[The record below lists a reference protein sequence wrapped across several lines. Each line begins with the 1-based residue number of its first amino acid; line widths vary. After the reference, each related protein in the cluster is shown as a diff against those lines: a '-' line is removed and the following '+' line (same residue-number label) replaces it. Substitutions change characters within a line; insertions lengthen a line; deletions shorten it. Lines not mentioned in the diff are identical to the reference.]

1 MDCGRKV
8 SEMIQNFITSFMRYS
23 SFWRFLNAHI
33 NLFYFFFFCL
43 FWYSNSKKEILKKDS
58 NARFFEEVLL
68 SNSELVNLIYFIL
81 TNQLKY

>member
-33 NLFYFFFFCL
+33 NLFYLFFFCL

>member
-1 MDCGRKV
+1 MLILIC
-8 SEMIQNFITSFMRYS
+8 FIF
-23 SFWRFLNAHI
+23 FLFI
-33 NLFYFFFFCL
+33 
-43 FWYSNSKKEILKKDS
+43 WYSNSKKEILKKDS